1 VSWQRGDR
9 VWYKPTEGISFAGI
23 VLGDGSCMGTVRVL
37 LVGHYF
43 RWRQVRPPRKPRPSF
58 GDGIAPALAEDRLSL
73 RENYI
78 SMDAEFSKREETDGD
93 R

>member
-37 LVGHYF
+37 LVG
-43 RWRQVRPPRKPRPSF
+43 PSF

-78 SMDAEFSKREETDGD
+78 SMDAEFSKWEATDGD